1 MHYVISLALLLSL
14 QIIDKNPKELSAAIT
29 MGELFSV
36 EHVKRVT
43 EMDETRDM
51 KLAPNLKLSDMETG
65 HFQKMK
71 ESGAMHVLMWPS
83 MYKRTILCK
92 AITQPYHLQLR
103 VSNIHIPPPFS
114 GLPWLACSHCYHLKV
129 FKIYEIEYM

>member
-51 KLAPNLKLSDMETG
+51 KLAPNLKLSDVQTG

-71 ESGAMHVLMWPS
+71 VIGTKHVLKWRGK
-83 MYKRTILCK
+83 YKR
-92 AITQPYHLQLR
+92 AIT
-103 VSNIHIPPPFS
+103 
-114 GLPWLACSHCYHLKV
+114 
-129 FKIYEIEYM
+129 M